1 MDEQKGNFSR
11 EVETLKH
18 KMENLELK
26 NVIPEIKIATNR
38 LNVILE
44 PAQERVIELNDSSI
58 EIIQSETQRKKI
70 KITEQSIRYM

>member
-26 NVIPEIKIATNR
+26 NVIPEIKIATDR

-44 PAQERVIELNDSSI
+44 TA
-58 EIIQSETQRKKI
+58 
-70 KITEQSIRYM
+70 